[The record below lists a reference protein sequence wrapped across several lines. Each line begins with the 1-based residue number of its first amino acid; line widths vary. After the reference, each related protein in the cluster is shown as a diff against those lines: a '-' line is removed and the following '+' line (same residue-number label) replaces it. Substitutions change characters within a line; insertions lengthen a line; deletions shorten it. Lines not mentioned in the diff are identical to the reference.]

1 MDLGLMK
8 ILLKFLNYPLNISPL
23 YSQPTITIFFF
34 GETTVLVSQVY
45 PVCVI
50 DLSSL
55 KHAQL
60 VPQVFK

>member
-1 MDLGLMK
+1 MK

-23 YSQPTITIFFF
+23 YSQPAVPINFF
-34 GETTVLVSQVY
+34 GEITVLVSQVY
-45 PVCVI
+45 SVCVI
-50 DLSSL
+50 GLSSL